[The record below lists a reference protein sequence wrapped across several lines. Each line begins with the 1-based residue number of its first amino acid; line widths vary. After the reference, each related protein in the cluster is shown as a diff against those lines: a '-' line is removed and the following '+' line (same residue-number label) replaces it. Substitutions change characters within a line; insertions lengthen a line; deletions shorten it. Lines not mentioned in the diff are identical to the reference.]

1 MTQEAIPPG
10 GEGEIEVKFSTGKK
24 FGSQKKTIRVSSND
38 PEKPTSVVTVTG
50 KIEIY
55 FGFRRP
61 YLRIG
66 RLKKD
71 ETKTFTSYIT
81 TQDRESAEVT
91 RIETTSPHITA
102 KELKDQPGGHANE
115 IPIKVTISPGLPIGK
130 VNEHVVVHS
139 NLEREPYARL
149 QIKGEIMGDIDVMP
163 NSFVY
168 MVRGQ
173 NLRPEHLRKKIHISM
188 NNDNE
193 ELKILDIKDSNDILT
208 FNTVEKEQG
217 HKYEIEAVLEEENIP
232 PVDRK
237 NGEITI
243 TFDYPEQK
251 ESKVSYRVFKR

>member
-1 MTQEAIPPG
+1 MTEEAIPPG
-10 GEGEIEVKFSTGKK
+10 GEGKIEVKFSTGRKW
-24 FGSQKKTIRVSSND
+24 GTQKKTIRVSSND
-38 PEKPTSVVTVTG
+38 PEHPTSVITVTG
-50 KIEIY
+50 DIQIY

-66 RLKKD
+66 RLKRD

-81 TQDRESAEVT
+81 TQDRETAEVT

-102 KELKDQPGGHANE
+102 RELKDKPGGHANE
-115 IPIKVTISPGLPIGK
+115 IPIEVTISPGLPVGK

-168 MVRGQ
+168 MIRDG
-173 NLRPEHLRKKIHISM
+173 NLRPEHLKKKIHVSM
-188 NNDNE
+188 NKDSE
-193 ELKILDIKDSNDILT
+193 ELNILDIKDSNGILT
-208 FNTVEKEQG
+208 FNTVETEEG
-217 HKYEIEAVLEEENIP
+217 HKYEIEAILEEEHIP

-251 ESKVSYRVFKR
+251 ESKVSYRVFRR